1 MKHMKKRFLALVLTA
16 ATVCGASAQQY
27 RTSYFMEGSTM
38 RGYLNPALRPDRG
51 YVYIPVLGTT
61 SFNFNSNALT
71 FNTLFYPVGNDGRL
85 VSLLDDRVTWHDID
99 PNLKPMN
106 K

>member
-1 MKHMKKRFLALVLTA
+1 MKRLCFVSVLMLLAA
-16 ATVCGASAQQY
+16 SGASAQQY

-61 SFNFNSNALT
+61 SVNFNSNALT
-71 FNTLFYPVGNDGRL
+71 FKTIFYPVGDNGQL
-85 VSLLDDRVTWHDID
+85 VSLLDDRVTWHDI
-99 PNLKPMN
+99 
-106 K
+106 

>member
-1 MKHMKKRFLALVLTA
+1 MKRLCFVSVLMLLAA
-16 ATVCGASAQQY
+16 SGASAQQY

-61 SFNFNSNALT
+61 SVNFNSKR
-71 FNTLFYPVGNDGRL
+71 YSIR
-85 VSLLDDRVTWHDID
+85 
-99 PNLKPMN
+99 
-106 K
+106 